1 MTVYVWNSLKNNNF
15 FLIIR
20 LTNNTNELAS
30 INANDV
36 VVYLRSLTES
46 NLRNKKIINIIAG
59 NNNFLK
65 YLLLLLI
72 FTNY

>member
-1 MTVYVWNSLKNNNF
+1 LSNV
-15 FLIIR
+15 R
-20 LTNNTNELAS
+20 LTNNTSELGS
-30 INANDV
+30 INVNDV
-36 VVYLRSLTES
+36 VVYSRSLIES

-65 YLLLLLI
+65 YLLLLLT